1 MKSLLKV
8 SLAALTLAFAVS
20 SHAAD
25 KKLVVAT
32 DTAFVPFEFKQGD
45 KYVGFD
51 VDLWDAI
58 AKELKLDYT
67 LKPMD
72 FSGIIPALQTKNID
86 LALAGITIT
95 DERKKAIDFSDGY
108 YKSGLLVMVKANN
121 NDIKS
126 VKDLDGKVVAVKS
139 GTGSVDYAKANI
151 KTKDLRQFPNIDNAY
166 MELGTNRADAVL
178 HDTPN
183 ILYFIKTA
191 GNGQFKAVGE
201 SLEAQQYGVAFP
213 KGSDELREKVNGALK
228 TLRENG
234 TYNEIYKKWFGTE
247 PKLNDLM
254 LACGPVVRTLT
265 GPTALSVTDKTLSAI
280 SAPNRA
286 FDYLHHGNRNDICSL
301 TGAPSGPPFRFC
313 LRALK

>member
-1 MKSLLKV
+1 MKSLFKV

-20 SHAAD
+20 SQAAE

-51 VDLWDAI
+51 VDLWAAV

-72 FSGIIPALQTKNID
+72 FSGIIPALQTKNVD

-95 DERKKAIDFSDGY
+95 EERKKAVDFSDGY
-108 YKSGLLVMVKANN
+108 YKSGLLVMVK
-121 NDIKS
+121 
-126 VKDLDGKVVAVKS
+126 G

-191 GNGQFKAVGE
+191 GNGQFKAVGD
-201 SLEAQQYGVAFP
+201 SLEAQDYGIAFS
-213 KGSDELREKVNGALK
+213 KGNDELREKVNGALK

-247 PKLNDLM
+247 PK
-254 LACGPVVRTLT
+254 
-265 GPTALSVTDKTLSAI
+265 
-280 SAPNRA
+280 
-286 FDYLHHGNRNDICSL
+286 
-301 TGAPSGPPFRFC
+301 
-313 LRALK
+313 

>member
-1 MKSLLKV
+1 MM
-8 SLAALTLAFAVS
+8 
-20 SHAAD
+20 
-25 KKLVVAT
+25 
-32 DTAFVPFEFKQGD
+32 EN
-45 KYVGFD
+45 
-51 VDLWDAI
+51 I
-58 AKELKLDYT
+58 
-67 LKPMD
+67 KPMD
-72 FSGIIPALQTKNID
+72 IEKRSFEIITELLGERKLDPENELVIKRVIHTSADFDYAKNLRFTPGAVQKAVEALHKGACLVTDTNM
-86 LALAGITIT
+86 ALAGITIT

-121 NDIKS
+121 NDVKS

-191 GNGQFKAVGE
+191 GNGQFKAVGD
-201 SLEAQQYGVAFP
+201 SLEAQQYGIAFP
-213 KGSDELREKVNGALK
+213 KGSDELRDKVNGALK

-247 PKLNDLM
+247 PK
-254 LACGPVVRTLT
+254 
-265 GPTALSVTDKTLSAI
+265 
-280 SAPNRA
+280 
-286 FDYLHHGNRNDICSL
+286 
-301 TGAPSGPPFRFC
+301 
-313 LRALK
+313 

>member
-8 SLAALTLAFAVS
+8 SVAALALAFSLS
-20 SHAAD
+20 STAAD

-72 FSGIIPALQTKNID
+72 FSGIIPALQTRNVD

-95 DERKKAIDFSDGY
+95 EERKKAIEFSDGY
-108 YKSGLLVMVKANN
+108 YKSGLQVMVRNN
-121 NDIKS
+121 ENDIKGIS
-126 VKDLDGKVVAVKS
+126 DLNGKVVAVKS
-139 GTGSVDYAKANI
+139 GTGSVEYAKANI
-151 KTKDLRQFPNIDNAY
+151 KSKDLRQFPNIDSAY

-183 ILYFIKTA
+183 ILYFIHTA
-191 GNGQFKAVGE
+191 GKGRFKAVGD
-201 SLEAQQYGVAFP
+201 SIEAQHYGIAFP
-213 KGSDELREKVNGALK
+213 KGSDDLREKVNGALK
-228 TLRENG
+228 TLKENG
-234 TYNEIYKKWFGTE
+234 TYNTLYKKWFGTE
-247 PKLNDLM
+247 PK
-254 LACGPVVRTLT
+254 
-265 GPTALSVTDKTLSAI
+265 
-280 SAPNRA
+280 
-286 FDYLHHGNRNDICSL
+286 
-301 TGAPSGPPFRFC
+301 
-313 LRALK
+313 

>member
-8 SLAALTLAFAVS
+8 SVAALALAFSLS
-20 SHAAD
+20 STAAD

-72 FSGIIPALQTKNID
+72 FSGIIPALQTRNVD

-95 DERKKAIDFSDGY
+95 EERKKAIEFSDGY
-108 YKSGLLVMVKANN
+108 YKSGLQVMVRSNE
-121 NDIKS
+121 NDIKGIS
-126 VKDLDGKVVAVKS
+126 DLNGKVVAVKS
-139 GTGSVDYAKANI
+139 GTGSVEYAKANI
-151 KTKDLRQFPNIDNAY
+151 KSKDLRQFPNIDSAY

-183 ILYFIKTA
+183 ILYFIHTA
-191 GNGQFKAVGE
+191 GKGRFKAVGD
-201 SLEAQQYGVAFP
+201 SIEAQQYGIAFP
-213 KGSDELREKVNGALK
+213 KGSDDLREKVNGALK
-228 TLRENG
+228 TLKENG
-234 TYNEIYKKWFGTE
+234 TYNTLYKKWFGTE
-247 PKLNDLM
+247 PK
-254 LACGPVVRTLT
+254 
-265 GPTALSVTDKTLSAI
+265 
-280 SAPNRA
+280 
-286 FDYLHHGNRNDICSL
+286 
-301 TGAPSGPPFRFC
+301 
-313 LRALK
+313 

>member
-8 SLAALTLAFAVS
+8 SVAALALAFSLS
-20 SHAAD
+20 STAAE

-72 FSGIIPALQTKNID
+72 FSGIIPALQTRNVD

-95 DERKKAIDFSDGY
+95 EERKKAIEFSDGY
-108 YKSGLLVMVKANN
+108 YKSGLQVMVRNN
-121 NDIKS
+121 ENNIKGIS
-126 VKDLDGKVVAVKS
+126 DLNGKVVAVKS
-139 GTGSVDYAKANI
+139 GTGSVEYAKANI
-151 KTKDLRQFPNIDNAY
+151 KAKDLRQFPNIDSAY

-183 ILYFIKTA
+183 ILYFIHTA
-191 GNGQFKAVGE
+191 GKGRFKAVGD
-201 SLEAQQYGVAFP
+201 SIEAQQYGIAFP
-213 KGSDELREKVNGALK
+213 KGSDDLREKVNGALK
-228 TLRENG
+228 TLKENG
-234 TYNEIYKKWFGTE
+234 TYNQLYKKWFGTE
-247 PKLNDLM
+247 PK
-254 LACGPVVRTLT
+254 
-265 GPTALSVTDKTLSAI
+265 
-280 SAPNRA
+280 
-286 FDYLHHGNRNDICSL
+286 
-301 TGAPSGPPFRFC
+301 
-313 LRALK
+313 

>member
-1 MKSLLKV
+1 MKSVLKV

-20 SHAAD
+20 SQAAD
-25 KKLVVAT
+25 KLVVAT

-51 VDLWDAI
+51 VDLWAAV

-72 FSGIIPALQTKNID
+72 FSGIIPALQTKNVD

-95 DERKKAIDFSDGY
+95 EERKKAIDFSDGY
-108 YKSGLLVMVKANN
+108 YKSDV
-121 NDIKS
+121 KS

-191 GNGQFKAVGE
+191 GNGKFKAVGD
-201 SLEAQQYGVAFP
+201 SLEAQQYGIAFP
-213 KGSDELREKVNGALK
+213 KGSDDLRNKVNGALK
-228 TLRENG
+228 TLKENG

-247 PKLNDLM
+247 PK
-254 LACGPVVRTLT
+254 
-265 GPTALSVTDKTLSAI
+265 
-280 SAPNRA
+280 
-286 FDYLHHGNRNDICSL
+286 
-301 TGAPSGPPFRFC
+301 
-313 LRALK
+313 

>member
-8 SLAALTLAFAVS
+8 SVAALALAFSIS
-20 SHAAD
+20 STAAE

-72 FSGIIPALQTKNID
+72 FSGIIPALQTRNVD

-95 DERKKAIDFSDGY
+95 EERKKAIAFSDGY
-108 YKSGLLVMVKANN
+108 YKSGLQVMVRNN
-121 NDIKS
+121 ENDIKGIS
-126 VKDLDGKVVAVKS
+126 DLNGKVVAVKS
-139 GTGSVDYAKANI
+139 GTGSVEYAKANI
-151 KTKDLRQFPNIDNAY
+151 KSKDLRQFPNIDSAY

-183 ILYFIKTA
+183 ILYFIHTA
-191 GNGQFKAVGE
+191 GKGRFKAVGD
-201 SLEAQQYGVAFP
+201 SIEAQQYGIAFP
-213 KGSDELREKVNGALK
+213 KGSDDLREKVNGALK
-228 TLRENG
+228 TLKENG
-234 TYNEIYKKWFGTE
+234 TYNTLYKKWFGTE
-247 PKLNDLM
+247 PK
-254 LACGPVVRTLT
+254 
-265 GPTALSVTDKTLSAI
+265 
-280 SAPNRA
+280 
-286 FDYLHHGNRNDICSL
+286 
-301 TGAPSGPPFRFC
+301 
-313 LRALK
+313 

>member
-1 MKSLLKV
+1 MKSVFKV

-51 VDLWDAI
+51 VDLWAAI

-108 YKSGLLVMVKANN
+108 YKSGLLVMVNANN
-121 NDIKS
+121 NEIKD
-126 VKDLDGKVVAVKS
+126 VKDLNGKVVAVKG
-139 GTGSVDYAKANI
+139 GTGSVGYAEANI
-151 KTKDLRQFPNIDNAY
+151 QTQDLPA
-166 MELGTNRADAVL
+166 
-178 HDTPN
+178 
-183 ILYFIKTA
+183 
-191 GNGQFKAVGE
+191 
-201 SLEAQQYGVAFP
+201 S
-213 KGSDELREKVNGALK
+213 S
-228 TLRENG
+228 
-234 TYNEIYKKWFGTE
+234 
-247 PKLNDLM
+247 
-254 LACGPVVRTLT
+254 RTSIM
-265 GPTALSVTDKTLSAI
+265 PIWNSV
-280 SAPNRA
+280 P
-286 FDYLHHGNRNDICSL
+286 
-301 TGAPSGPPFRFC
+301 GAPMRFC
-313 LRALK
+313 TIRQTSFTSSKPQVTVSSKR